1 MGKIFFIAG
10 IHGVGKTFLC
20 NQIVDKFNFKTYS
33 ASKLIE
39 EFKQEKFDNN
49 KKIKD
54 INNNQ
59 EYLIR
64 AINRIRSKKDI
75 FVLDGHFCLLN
86 SESQVTRIP
95 EDTFLKISP
104 NAILV
109 LHDTVNN
116 IIKRLQNR
124 DHVTYDVDLIDT
136 FQKEELK
143 YSLEIA
149 EILQVPYLRYKNT
162 EDINKVW
169 NFLLHSLKLDRYYKN

>member
-1 MGKIFFIAG
+1 MSKIIFIAG

-20 NQIVDKFNFKTYS
+20 NQIISKFSLKTYS

-39 EFKQEKFDNN
+39 ELKKEEFKNN

-59 EYLIR
+59 QFLLE
-64 AINRIRSKKDI
+64 AINQIRKKEKVFI
-75 FVLDGHFCLLN
+75 LDGHFCLLN
-86 SESQVTRIP
+86 NKGEITRIQ
-95 EDTFLKISP
+95 EETFFKISP
-104 NAILV
+104 NAILI
-109 LHDTVNN
+109 LHDTADN
-116 IIKRLQNR
+116 IIKRLKNR
-124 DHVTYDVDLIDT
+124 DNAVYDANLIKS

-149 EILQVPYLRYKNT
+149 EILQVPYLRYINT

-169 NFLLHSLKLDRYYKN
+169 DFIAVV